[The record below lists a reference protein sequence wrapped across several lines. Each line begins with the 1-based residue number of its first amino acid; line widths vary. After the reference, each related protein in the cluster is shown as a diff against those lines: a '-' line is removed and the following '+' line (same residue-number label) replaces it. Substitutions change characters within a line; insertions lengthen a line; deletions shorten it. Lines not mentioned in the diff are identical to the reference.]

1 MIVIKIN
8 GYVNGF
14 YDKLINVYVIDLANQ
29 VSLIFLFVAIETLA
43 KLVDKLIQV
52 A

>member
-14 YDKLINVYVIDLANQ
+14 YDKLINVDVIDLLNQ
-29 VSLIFLFVAIETLA
+29 VSVIFAEKNPIETLTRYSL
-43 KLVDKLIQV
+43 KISF
-52 A
+52 

>member
-29 VSLIFLFVAIETLA
+29 ISLIFYVCANKTIELLFNVRLS
-43 KLVDKLIQV
+43 
-52 A
+52 